1 MTTKDDLKEIYLNQI
16 ITEYGSVENHI
27 SSLIELSSQLSGEQK
42 DHVNG
47 IRMYNESL
55 FTLDSI
61 SLEDDFRELEVFA
74 KHRLMVIESIET
86 KCKAVD
92 LQIWI
97 FNKAFDYI
105 SSTKTGF
112 LKIA

>member
-1 MTTKDDLKEIYLNQI
+1 MTSGRSLKEIYFDKI
-16 ITEYGSVENHI
+16 IEEYDSPKNHI
-27 SSLIELSSQLSGEQK
+27 SSLIKLSSQLKGEQK
-42 DHVNG
+42 DHVDG

-55 FTLDSI
+55 FALSNI

-74 KHRLMVIESIET
+74 RYRLIVLESIKI

-97 FNKAFDYI
+97 FNMAFDYI
-105 SSTKTGF
+105 SIKKRT
-112 LKIA
+112 LRIA